1 MAENVIFYFS
11 GTGNC
16 LDIARN
22 IAKGIGGADL
32 VRIKKG
38 MTTTDVTSAKKVGFV
53 FPCYG
58 GGAPADVLKY
68 AKEIKVSPGAYT
80 FGVTSCAAYKGT
92 GLSRLNKI
100 IPLKYWGVITHHC
113 SCIWLFPHHLM
124 MPRLSVGEAE
134 ARSKDLASL
143 IAKDIMAGKT
153 KRRPGLNILNAI
165 ENAGFSKI
173 LPKKAREFEVNDNCI
188 ACGQCASIC
197 PRGNIRI
204 ENNKAVIGT
213 DCAQCL
219 GCLQYCPRNAISI
232 GDVSKKREHY
242 HNPHVKAA
250 ELAQGAEHIG

>member
-32 VRIKKG
+32 VRIRKG
-38 MTTTDVTSAKKVGFV
+38 MAVTDVRDARKVGFV

-68 AKEIKVSPGAYT
+68 AKEIKVSPSAYT

-92 GLSRLNKI
+92 GLARLNKI
-100 IPLKYWGVITHHC
+100 IPLSYWGVITHHC

-134 ARSKDLASL
+134 ARSKKLAATM
-143 IAKDIMAGKT
+143 AKDIMAGKVR
-153 KRRPGLNILNAI
+153 KKPGLNILNAI
-165 ENAGFSKI
+165 ENAGFSGMLK
-173 LPKKAREFEVNDNCI
+173 KKASQFEVNDNCI

-204 ENNKAVIGT
+204 VNSKASIGT

-219 GCLQYCPRNAISI
+219 GCLQFCPRNAISI

-250 ELAQGAEHIG
+250 ELSKDVEHIG

>member
-32 VRIKKG
+32 VRIRKG
-38 MTTTDVTSAKKVGFV
+38 MAVTDFRDARKVGFV

-68 AKEIKVSPGAYT
+68 AKEIKVSPSAYT

-92 GLSRLNKI
+92 GLARLNKI
-100 IPLKYWGVITHHC
+100 IPLSYWGMITHHC

-134 ARSKDLASL
+134 ARSKKLAAAM
-143 IAKDIMAGKT
+143 AKDIMAGKVR
-153 KRRPGLNILNAI
+153 KKPGLNILNAI
-165 ENAGFSKI
+165 ENAGFSAI
-173 LPKKAREFEVNDNCI
+173 LGKKAKQFEVNDNCI
-188 ACGQCASIC
+188 ACGQCVNIC
-197 PRGNIRI
+197 PRGNIKI
-204 ENNKAVIGT
+204 VNNKASIGT

-219 GCLQYCPRNAISI
+219 GCLQFCPKNAISI

-250 ELAQGAEHIG
+250 ELSQGTEHVG

>member
-38 MTTTDVTSAKKVGFV
+38 MTTTDVTEAKKVGFV

-58 GGAPADVLKY
+58 GGAPEDVLKY
-68 AKEIKVSPGAYT
+68 AKQIKVSPSAYT

-113 SCIWLFPHHLM
+113 SCIWLFPHNLM

-134 ARSKDLASL
+134 ARSKDLARI
-143 IAKDIMAGKT
+143 IANDVMAGKT
-153 KRRPGLNILNAI
+153 KRRPGLNIFNAI

-173 LPKKAREFEVNDNCI
+173 LQKKSKAGKTFY
-188 ACGQCASIC
+188 ACEKGKECGFMSWYEPTDKIC
-197 PRGNIRI
+197 PKCGSSLFRRRGKSPALLCQKEGCGYI
-204 ENNKAVIGT
+204 EAVT
-213 DCAQCL
+213 
-219 GCLQYCPRNAISI
+219 
-232 GDVSKKREHY
+232 K
-242 HNPHVKAA
+242 
-250 ELAQGAEHIG
+250 